1 MRDSSLMAVEI
12 EPKLKGRMS
21 IRYAWSLG
29 PHGAKFFEAL
39 RSEKR
44 IFGIRCSSCKG
55 VLVPPLPV
63 CGRCFKPMDEWVEL
77 PPTGVARGIVPY
89 LLEVPDQRLKP
100 PVIFAKI
107 HLDGASS
114 SFTHILRGVES
125 KNPPPSVRVRAVWRE
140 ERVGSLEDMD
150 FFEPAR

>member
-1 MRDSSLMAVEI
+1 MAIEI

-21 IRYAWSLG
+21 IQYDWSLG

-44 IFGIRCSSCKG
+44 ILGIRCPSCKG

-63 CGRCFKPMDEWVEL
+63 CGRCFRPMEEWVEL
-77 PPTGVARGIVPY
+77 PAEGVARGIVPY
-89 LLEVPDQRLKP
+89 LLEVPGQRLKP
-100 PVIFAKI
+100 PLLLAKI

-114 SFTHILRGVES
+114 SFTHILKGVEVKS
-125 KNPPPSVRVRAVWRE
+125 PPISIRVRAVWRE
-140 ERVGSLEDMD
+140 KRVGSLEDID